1 MARRTACTIAIVPD
15 RSDGGRDGGSSEAAQ
30 RPLQNLQ
37 QRSGNS
43 AAREPPTNGG
53 ATPDAQRSAD
63 IVASGSRRPRCAACH
78 GAVGVPGSQ
87 SSSPPES
94 CTALADACFYLR
106 QAVKAQA
113 GDVAQRIV
121 QELQAEGHRCVS
133 LVGAVPLLWPT
144 TPFLTH
150 APNRPSLQVWTL
162 LIAAFGAAR
171 KPQAAERVLLRMANQ
186 GMSQLGRLC
195 QRHAFFSCPLFS
207 RLRALTRH
215 VTVSTTHC
223 RLSA

>member
-1 MARRTACTIAIVPD
+1 MCFLIGA
-15 RSDGGRDGGSSEAAQ
+15 SS
-30 RPLQNLQ
+30 R
-37 QRSGNS
+37 
-43 AAREPPTNGG
+43 
-53 ATPDAQRSAD
+53 
-63 IVASGSRRPRCAACH
+63 
-78 GAVGVPGSQ
+78 
-87 SSSPPES
+87 
-94 CTALADACFYLR
+94 
-106 QAVKAQA
+106 
-113 GDVAQRIV
+113 
-121 QELQAEGHRCVS
+121 
-133 LVGAVPLLWPT
+133 PT

-186 GMSQLGRLC
+186 GTPQLGRLSAP
-195 QRHAFFSCPLFS
+195 RFLLPLFS